1 MSHARGEHLE
11 KCIKKIVLDLFYKL
25 PICLRTILLFLQLGF
40 STCLGY
46 HCFIPIT
53 HNTTRYVAD
62 MCRGQDFLIPTRKC
76 NALENFKILTL
87 EFLHLNYS
95 YNKIRCI

>member
-11 KCIKKIVLDLFYKL
+11 KCIKKIILDLFYKL

-62 MCRGQDFLIPTRKC
+62 MCRGQDFFNSDKEMQRFR
-76 NALENFKILTL
+76 EFKNSYIGIFAFKL
-87 EFLHLNYS
+87 FL
-95 YNKIRCI
+95 